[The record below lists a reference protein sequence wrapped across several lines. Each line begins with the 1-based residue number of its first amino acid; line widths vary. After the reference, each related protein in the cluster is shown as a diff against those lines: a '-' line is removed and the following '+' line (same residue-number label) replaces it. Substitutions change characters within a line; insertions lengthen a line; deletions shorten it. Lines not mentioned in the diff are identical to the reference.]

1 MTMPRK
7 IPIDFGEAFPCG
19 VFAVSEVT
27 AARDY
32 DRSTREAPVQA
43 VDEESGLLVWTV
55 DVLDADPDARKSTRQ
70 FTVKVL
76 APVQPV
82 PPANP
87 SGFPFT
93 PVEFTG
99 LTATPYVDESG
110 MRAKLA
116 WSFRATGMVAPK
128 TGPKPVPVPESKAS

>member
-1 MTMPRK
+1 MAMPRK
-7 IPIDFGEAFPCG
+7 TRIEFGEAFPCG

-32 DRSTREAPVQA
+32 DRSTREQPVQA
-43 VDEESGLLVWTV
+43 IDEESGLLVWTV
-55 DVLDADPDARKSTRQ
+55 DVIDADPDARKSTRQ
-70 FTVKVL
+70 FTVKLL

-82 PPANP
+82 MPANP
-87 SGFPFT
+87 SGFPFP

-99 LTATPYVDESG
+99 LTATPYVDENG

-116 WSFRATGMVAPK
+116 WSFRATGMVSPK
-128 TGPKPVPVPESKAS
+128 IGSKPVPVNEQKAS